1 MPEGGYVFTYAHG
14 LVSASRRRNPTDPSV
29 SHLKTLPT
37 ERGTKLLISGWWG
50 MSRHINYFG
59 DWIMG

>member
-1 MPEGGYVFTYAHG
+1 MARVFG
-14 LVSASRRRNPTDPSV
+14 LAFAPDRRNPTDPSV